1 MNLKMQNTDRNLAI
15 ISVSIL
21 LTLLLLLTFGV
32 TLVKVQ

>member
-1 MNLKMQNTDRNLAI
+1 MQNTDRNLAI